1 MKVTAVAHT
10 NIALIK
16 YWGKRD
22 EKLILPSNSSL
33 SITLDKFFTETTFEW
48 SNSQEKDLLVLNG
61 EERED
66 KKIQRYLDVLRH
78 EFDITLR
85 AVIHSENH
93 VPTAAG
99 LASSA
104 SAFAALAT
112 AASASLGRKDSKI
125 ALSRLARLGSGSA
138 SRSIFGGL
146 AIWQKGEKADGSDS
160 YAVPFESELTDQL
173 AVVVAIVS
181 DRPKK
186 ISSRSGMKQTVLTS
200 PFFAE
205 WTRTAELDLEA
216 IKKAFAN
223 SDFTQV
229 GEILEHNAMKMHA
242 TTLSANPPFTY
253 FSQESL
259 LVMEA
264 VRELRADGIEAYFTM
279 DAGPNVKIVCLRQDE
294 EKVASR
300 IDQLVGRVLICHA
313 GEGAKVIQN
322 ENGN

>member
-48 SNSQEKDLLVLNG
+48 DDSQKKDVLVLNG
-61 EERED
+61 VERED
-66 KKIQRYLDVLRH
+66 AKVQRYLDVLRS
-78 EFDITLR
+78 EFGIASR

-104 SAFAALAT
+104 SAFAALAV
-112 AASASLGRKDSKI
+112 AASASLARNDSKME
-125 ALSRLARLGSGSA
+125 LSRLARLGSGSA

-146 AIWQKGEKADGSDS
+146 AIWQKGENTDGSDS
-160 YAVPFESELTDQL
+160 YAVPFESELTNQL

-181 DRPKK
+181 DQPKK
-186 ISSRSGMKQTVLTS
+186 ISSRDGMKQTVQTS
-200 PFFAE
+200 PFFGE
-205 WTRTAELDLEA
+205 WTKTAELDLEL
-216 IKKAFAN
+216 IKKAFAH

-264 VRELRADGIEAYFTM
+264 VRKLRADGIEAYFTM
-279 DAGPNVKIVCLRQDE
+279 DAGPNVKIVCLKQDE
-294 EKVASR
+294 EKVAGR
-300 IDQLVGRVLICHA
+300 VEPLVGRVLICHA